1 MHTGDITAALMNLLL
16 VQTDKSLF
24 ELREMGSAEL
34 KSFKQS
40 LLKNRG
46 LTLKVVTTCLEACA
60 ILEIE
65 SGKTKAEKVDYIFEN
80 LI

>member
-1 MHTGDITAALMNLLL
+1 MSNFFLDCTARAA
-16 VQTDKSLF
+16 F
-24 ELREMGSAEL
+24 SAEL
-34 KSFKQS
+34 KSFKES

-60 ILEIE
+60 ILESE
-65 SGKTKAEKVDYIFEN
+65 SGKTKAEKVDYIFEY